1 MKERQVIDLLVAIFS
16 WTFLASLVI
25 IVLWGIYSI
34 LAVFDFHFIAIV
46 AVVGII
52 AALGLGI
59 VLPWQESIYRK
70 ERGDK

>member
-25 IVLWGIYSI
+25 VVLWGIYSI

-46 AVVGII
+46 AAIGII

-70 ERGDK
+70 ERENK

>member
-1 MKERQVIDLLVAIFS
+1 MIDLLVAIFS

-25 IVLWGIYSI
+25 IALWGIYSI

-70 ERGDK
+70 ERENK

>member
-16 WTFLASLVI
+16 WIFLASLVI
-25 IVLWGIYSI
+25 VVLWGIYSI
-34 LAVFDFHFIAIV
+34 LAVFNFHFIAIV

-52 AALGLGI
+52 AAIGLGI

-70 ERGDK
+70 ERENK

>member
-25 IVLWGIYSI
+25 VVLWGIYSI
-34 LAVFDFHFIAIV
+34 LAVFNFHFIAIV
-46 AVVGII
+46 AVVGIL
-52 AALGLGI
+52 AAIGLGI

-70 ERGDK
+70 ERGK

>member
-1 MKERQVIDLLVAIFS
+1 MIDLLVVIFS

-25 IVLWGIYSI
+25 IALWGIYLI

-46 AVVGII
+46 VVVGII

-59 VLPWQESIYRK
+59 VLPWQESIYLK
-70 ERGDK
+70 ERENK

>member
-1 MKERQVIDLLVAIFS
+1 MIDLLVVIFS

-25 IVLWGIYSI
+25 IALWGIYLI

-46 AVVGII
+46 VVVGII

-70 ERGDK
+70 ERENK

>member
-16 WTFLASLVI
+16 WTFLASLI
-25 IVLWGIYSI
+25 IVVLWGIYSI
-34 LAVFDFHFIAIV
+34 LTVFDFHFIAIV

-70 ERGDK
+70 ERENK

>member
-25 IVLWGIYSI
+25 VVLWGIYSI
-34 LAVFDFHFIAIV
+34 LAVFNFHFIAIV

-52 AALGLGI
+52 AALGLSI

-70 ERGDK
+70 ERGNK

>member
-16 WTFLASLVI
+16 WTFLASLI
-25 IVLWGIYSI
+25 IVVLWGIYSI
-34 LAVFDFHFIAIV
+34 LAVFNFHFIAIV

-70 ERGDK
+70 ERGNK

>member
-34 LAVFDFHFIAIV
+34 LAVFNFHFIAIV

-52 AALGLGI
+52 AAIGLGI

-70 ERGDK
+70 ERENK